1 MRWVLVV
8 FLLATPDAG
17 TPVPPLEIPQAT
29 ELSCGKAAEK
39 LRRDVQSQAPQVI
52 VITSCVDK
60 GSAY

>member
-8 FLLATPDAG
+8 FLLATPGGG
-17 TPVPPLEIPQAT
+17 TPVLPLEIPQAT
-29 ELSCGKAAEK
+29 ELSCGRAAEK
-39 LRRDVQSQAPQVI
+39 LKRDVQSQAPQIV